1 MAACSRFKG
10 FKHKAVQ
17 SSMSVAA
24 QPTSARPT
32 LELSGK
38 SIVAKDAFGEHAQL
52 HGYES
57 VQVRFSF

>member
-1 MAACSRFKG
+1 
-10 FKHKAVQ
+10 
-17 SSMSVAA
+17 MSVAA

-57 VQVRFSF
+57 VQVRFAF